1 MYYCKGL
8 ETWIWLLTF
17 FIFFN
22 KSRTFWSSFNSVIDW
37 SFLYFVVLVP
47 SPLLLIPC
55 HRSFLDSWRHSCYH
69 SFAVR
74 LCSFIS
80 WLIFQDRLY
89 WKVTSKSR
97 TENKGEKPNYC
108 LEGWSPRGLHKE
120 SIYLVLTF
128 FFDVAYLRELVRPL
142 CWRACTI
149 LASSARETIVTWTQR
164 SNVCARANV
173 VEARVVAR
181 LWPSRLSEPSCF

>member
-1 MYYCKGL
+1 MYYFKGL

-17 FIFFN
+17 FYIFN

-37 SFLYFVVLVP
+37 NFLNFVVLVP

-97 TENKGEKPNYC
+97 IENKGEKPNYC
-108 LEGWSPRGLHKE
+108 LEGWSSRRLNKE
-120 SIYLVLTF
+120 FIYFVLTF
-128 FFDVAYLRELVRPL
+128 FFDVAFSRELVQTL
-142 CWRACTI
+142 CELSQGNHSNLDTAVKRLCTCE
-149 LASSARETIVTWTQR
+149 RCCGQDR
-164 SNVCARANV
+164 G
-173 VEARVVAR
+173 
-181 LWPSRLSEPSCF
+181 